1 MQKNRFLEKNKHL
14 GIPQSELDRM
24 WRVLQEEQQ
33 MQELL
38 ETARQGGQ
46 SAASAGGGSAPSPSF
61 SGDLTLVFSTFDTV
75 DLVLAGGFDSLPDWN
90 IAIVGAGEPYTSISV
105 DEPNYTIYLSGGSGI
120 TLDPNAFTGQVEGAG
135 GLGHDLV
142 SIVDNGTIIES
153 NGYTFNYCEQ
163 LETVNLPALAEVIF
177 GDFTSCPKLRNVQ
190 LPSVTY
196 VGDNGFYG
204 AFNTADSPITLNIP
218 LCASL
223 GTNAFTSE
231 YEGVFYG
238 TTEVNLPKIMTVTI
252 PGSIG
257 DNPAWT
263 LFLDQNSGVSP
274 IYV

>member
-1 MQKNRFLEKNKHL
+1 MNKEYEEAL
-14 GIPQSELDRM
+14 RRILQARDQERQRM
-24 WRVLQEEQQ
+24 IYE
-33 MQELL
+33 
-38 ETARQGGQ
+38 AIY
-46 SAASAGGGSAPSPSF
+46 SPSPSQNQNQVGDGSASGSVGGNSTPSF
-61 SGDLTLVFSTFDTV
+61 SDDLTLVFSTFDTV
-75 DLVLAGGFDSLPDWN
+75 DLILSGGYDSLSDWN
-90 IAIVGAGEPYTSISV
+90 LAIVGAGEPYTSIRV
-105 DEPNYTIYLSGGSGI
+105 DEPNYTIYLSGGSNI

-135 GLGHDLV
+135 GLGHDLI
-142 SIVDNGTIIES
+142 SIVDIGTIVES

-163 LETVNLPALAEVIF
+163 LETVNLPALAEVVF

-190 LPSVTY
+190 LPSVTS

-218 LCASL
+218 GCTSL

-238 TTEVNLPKIMTVTI
+238 TTDVDSPKVMTVTI

-257 DNPAWT
+257 DNPAWI

-274 IYV
+274 NYV